1 MSIETQRKTT
11 IQMIWLKSD
20 MFMESDEG
28 DVKKI
33 VEQALHIG
41 LRKFLF
47 SVSVFSLSNL
57 AVITRLLLWCIET
70 VRKNNGQLFFFERG
84 MGEECVFGSLCESL
98 QVPMYRNRFTAPKTT
113 FKAAPL
119 QSTHVPVN

>member
-1 MSIETQRKTT
+1 
-11 IQMIWLKSD
+11 MIWLTSD
-20 MFMESDEG
+20 MFMESDVG

-33 VEQALHIG
+33 VEQALHLG

-70 VRKNNGQLFFFERG
+70 VRKSNGQLFFFERG
-84 MGEECVFGSLCESL
+84 SGEKCVFGSFCESL
-98 QVPMYRNRFTAPKTT
+98 QIPMYRNRFTASRTT
-113 FKAAPL
+113 SKAAPL